1 MSARGRGGERV
12 RISQMVSMNISNTKL
27 SKIAS
32 FSLSVLTHMHSLAF
46 RSQKCAPNFLALFL
60 LQMSQARDSP
70 IFALFKKHLEHFC
83 ASFHG
88 SISMDVT
95 CKAFARR
102 NGFLRELKVF
112 ICFHDFNEVTSKEI
126 LQWQLK

>member
-1 MSARGRGGERV
+1 MSAIGRGVGRLK
-12 RISQMVSMNISNTKL
+12 ISQMVSMNISNTKL

-32 FSLSVLTHMHSLAF
+32 FSLYVLTHMHSLAF

-70 IFALFKKHLEHFC
+70 ILALFEKHLEHFC

-88 SISMDVT
+88 SISMDAAF
-95 CKAFARR
+95 KAFTPR
-102 NGFLRELKVF
+102 NGLLRESKVF
-112 ICFHDFNEVTSKEI
+112 ICFHEFNEVTSK
-126 LQWQLK
+126 KYHNGN